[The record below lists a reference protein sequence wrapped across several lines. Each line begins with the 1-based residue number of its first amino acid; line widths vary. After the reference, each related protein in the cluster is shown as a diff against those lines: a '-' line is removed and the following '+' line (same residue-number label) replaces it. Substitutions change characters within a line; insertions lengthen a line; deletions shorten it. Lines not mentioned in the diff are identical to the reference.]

1 MLILIELVVYS
12 LYVLI
17 VEEPMN
23 LWPSLV
29 LLLLSDYLLILKLNL
44 RLFKLNFLVSLLEMI
59 KLLMRVSLSMV
70 SLNFF
75 DWHRLLTRRIN
86 ILSKAKMLSLLA
98 LIIINL
104 LYKILEA
111 SLLFF
116 LKQLL
121 WKLLHITLV
130 LKQLV

>member
-1 MLILIELVVYS
+1 MLILIELIVDS
-12 LYVLI
+12 LYILI
-17 VEEPMN
+17 VKEPRN
-23 LWPSLV
+23 LWPTLV
-29 LLLLSDYLLILKLNL
+29 LLLLSDYLLILKMNL

-86 ILSKAKMLSLLA
+86 ILSKAKILSLLA
-98 LIIINL
+98 LIITNL
-104 LYKILEA
+104 LYKILDA

>member
-1 MLILIELVVYS
+1 MIELVIYS

-17 VEEPMN
+17 VKETRN
-23 LWPSLV
+23 LLPSLDW
-29 LLLLSDYLLILKLNL
+29 LLLSDYLLILKLNL
-44 RLFKLNFLVSLLEMI
+44 RLFKLNLLVSFLEMI

-75 DWHRLLTRRIN
+75 VWHRLFRRRSH
-86 ILSKAKMLSLLA
+86 ILSKARMLNFLA
-98 LIIINL
+98 LIDANL
-104 LYKILEA
+104 LYLILDA

-121 WKLLHITLV
+121 WKLLHIALV

>member
-104 LYKILEA
+104 LYKILDA